1 MIRDQLPALSGV
13 AYLNTGTNGPL
24 PRAAA
29 DAMREELRLSLEQ
42 PRIGRASFER
52 LIAQREA
59 ARAAA
64 GRVVGAPA
72 KESPSPGR
80 RRRESGW
87 RRRASTGSRATRS

>member
-52 LIAQREA
+52 LIAASGRRRGPPPA
-59 ARAAA
+59 GWSAR
-64 GRVVGAPA
+64 RRRR
-72 KESPSPGR
+72 SPSPGR

-87 RRRASTGSRATRS
+87 